1 MDSVGTIIF
10 SILFVFIIGFIIY
23 FTIDYL
29 KYKEDIKLQMEQN
42 DFKINNLLKAD
53 YTITSNLNMVDYTI
67 TSNLNMVDQS
77 LTKKH
82 NDDSSDLH
90 SFDSALKNYF
100 SFGDNNLS
108 IQNEKL
114 FEHAFSR
121 ISPNL
126 ELLAHVN
133 TAQGLM
139 VNTNNEILDSRN
151 MKICNDDRNCI
162 YMNVND
168 DGFNIT
174 PDNVSNLTINSTEKT
189 PLAKF
194 DMQNNSIYFGGDD
207 LNSPLFIQ
215 DDKVF
220 VNNINMILKP
230 ENTVFNHNNID
241 DLKVIELNGVKIN
254 EMQNTW
260 KVKINEMQ
268 NKVKSHLET
277 NAEKY
282 RQNMLQI
289 LSFVRKALTVI
300 HKEYNKF
307 IVFFVISVRTSFSKL
322 PNGNPVLKRK
332 IDMKLHIISNYDYSK
347 DDDLTFELPFFKSE
361 DIQKITKMSRDENM
375 IPSRNI
381 SLHNDAQKN
390 KLKVTMKLN
399 KDLPSKT
406 FVQLSLYGDNLG
418 DIKTSSAGILI
429 GEKQSN

>member
-29 KYKEDIKLQMEQN
+29 KYKEEIKLQMEQN
-42 DFKINNLLKAD
+42 DFKINNLLTA
-53 YTITSNLNMVDYTI
+53 DYTI

-241 DLKVIELNGVKIN
+241 DLKVIELNGVKIH

-307 IVFFVISVRTSFSKL
+307 IVLYTMYVTRYSKTA
-322 PNGNPVLKRK
+322 RQ
-332 IDMKLHIISNYDYSK
+332 IDIYFHMISNYDYGEN
-347 DDDLTFELPFFKSE
+347 DELTFVIPFLKQE
-361 DIQKITKMSRDENM
+361 DASKITAKSMENNI
-375 IPSRNI
+375 IPEENI
-381 SLHNDAQKN
+381 VFHTHDGKF
-390 KLKVTMKLN
+390 KVTMKLKN
-399 KDLPSKT
+399 KLPSQT
-406 FVQLSLYGDNLG
+406 FVKFSLSGLNIG
-418 DIKTSSAGILI
+418 DITKPSAGILI
-429 GEKQSN
+429 GDKQSN

>member
-29 KYKEDIKLQMEQN
+29 KYKEDIKNQMEQN
-42 DFKINNLLKAD
+42 DFKIDNLLTTD
-53 YTITSNLNMVDYTI
+53 YAITSNLNI
-67 TSNLNMVDQS
+67 VDQS

-82 NDDSSDLH
+82 IDDSSDLNA
-90 SFDSALKNYF
+90 FDSALKNYF

-114 FEHAFSR
+114 FEHVFSR

-126 ELLAHVN
+126 ELLSHVN

-151 MKICNDDRNCI
+151 MKICNEDRNCI

-194 DMQNNSIYFGGDD
+194 DLQNNSIYFGGDD
-207 LNSPLFIQ
+207 MNSPLFIQ

-241 DLKVIELNGVKIN
+241 ELKVVELNGVKMH

-260 KVKINEMQ
+260 KVKMNEMQ
-268 NKVKSHLET
+268 IKLKSHLEA
-277 NAEKY
+277 NGEKY

-307 IVFFVISVRTSFSKL
+307 IIFYMITVDTYSKTDVR
-322 PNGNPVLKRK
+322 GKRVYYRN
-332 IDMKLHIISNYDYSK
+332 IGMKFHLISNYDYGAN
-347 DDDLTFELPFFKSE
+347 DELTFTAPYLKPE
-361 DIQKITKMSRDENM
+361 DTSKITKESMEKN
-375 IPSRNI
+375 IVPIENI
-381 SLHNDAQKN
+381 SLQTENDKV
-390 KLKVTMKLN
+390 KVTMKLQN
-399 KDLPSKT
+399 DLPSQT
-406 FVQLSLYGDNLG
+406 FVKFSLSGWNIG
-418 DIKTSSAGILI
+418 DITRSSAGLLI
-429 GEKQSN
+429 GEKQ

>member
-29 KYKEDIKLQMEQN
+29 KYKEEIKLQMEQN
-42 DFKINNLLKAD
+42 DFKINNLLTA
-53 YTITSNLNMVDYTI
+53 DYTI

-114 FEHAFSR
+114 FEHVFSR

-126 ELLAHVN
+126 ELLSHVN

-194 DMQNNSIYFGGDD
+194 DLQNKSIYFGGDD
-207 LNSPLFIQ
+207 LNSPMFIQ

-220 VNNINMILKP
+220 INNINMIVKP
-230 ENTVFNHNNID
+230 ENTMFNHNNIN
-241 DLKVIELNGVKIN
+241 DLKMFSLNGYDISDSLIN
-254 EMQNTW
+254 
-260 KVKINEMQ
+260 
-268 NKVKSHLET
+268 
-277 NAEKY
+277 
-282 RQNMLQI
+282 
-289 LSFVRKALTVI
+289 KALGVI
-300 HKEYNKF
+300 DKEYNKF
-307 IVFFVISVRTSFSKL
+307 IVFYTARNGGRYINNEYLYDWEIMFHVISSYDYLAQDVLTFDVPFEISKL
-322 PNGNPVLKRK
+322 NGRSSDITKQS
-332 IDMKLHIISNYDYSK
+332 MSESIISNNDILYD
-347 DDDLTFELPFFKSE
+347 
-361 DIQKITKMSRDENM
+361 REN
-375 IPSRNI
+375 
-381 SLHNDAQKN
+381 N
-390 KLKVTMKLN
+390 KLKVTLN
-399 KDLPSKT
+399 LENSLPSKI
-406 FVQLSLYGDNLG
+406 FCKFSLSGNGHLETLIKPDLDVEYGL
-418 DIKTSSAGILI
+418 LI
-429 GEKQSN
+429 GEKQPVPTVATS